1 MSDSSFEPATS
12 DPGRAIAPELARAPA
27 PEAGTALA
35 PGAPQPQRRISNVRT
50 RLVTAAVVI
59 PPVVWL
65 IAAGGL
71 WMLGAVIVII
81 VLGLREFYQL
91 IEEKGAHPLKGYG
104 LAGGVALPVVAYLG
118 NEYHATILMT
128 AVLLGVMVAQLGK
141 RQITEALASV
151 SGTFFGVFYVGWLMS
166 HAIVLRQFHDVVAA
180 KWGGAVAA
188 RIDPGAG
195 IFYLLFAAVAVVA
208 CDAGAYF
215 SGRAYG
221 RRKLAPAVS
230 PGKTVEGAIGGLVAG
245 TLGGAVV
252 KLAFDLVWPALSSAL
267 DWGAAIGFGAC
278 VAVAG
283 MVGDLVESLLK
294 RDAHTKDTG
303 DLLPGMGG
311 ILDRID
317 SALLGIPVMYYLLL
331 AHTFVRNF

>member
-1 MSDSSFEPATS
+1 VSDSSFEPATG
-12 DPGRAIAPELARAPA
+12 DPGRAPAPDLLRVAPPGPAPA
-27 PEAGTALA
+27 PPK
-35 PGAPQPQRRISNVRT
+35 PGASNLRS
-50 RLVTAAVVI
+50 RLATAAVVI
-59 PPVVWL
+59 PPVIYCIV
-65 IAAGGL
+65 AGDL
-71 WMLGAVIVII
+71 WVLGAVIVII

-91 IEEKGAHPLKGYG
+91 IEGKGAQPLKGYG
-104 LAGGVALPVVAYLG
+104 IAGGVALPVVAYLG
-118 NEYHATILMT
+118 NEYHATVLMT

-141 RQITEALASV
+141 RQISESLASV

-166 HAIVLRQFHDVVAA
+166 HAVVLRQFHDVVAA

-188 RIDPGAG
+188 GVDPDAGA
-195 IFYLLFAAVAVVA
+195 FYLLFAAVVVVA

-215 SGRAYG
+215 TGRAYG
-221 RRKLAPAVS
+221 KRKLAPAVS
-230 PGKTVEGAIGGLVAG
+230 PGKTVEGAVGGVLAG
-245 TLGGAVV
+245 TLGGALV
-252 KLAFDLVWPALSSAL
+252 KLCFDLLWPGLSSGL
-267 DWGAAIGFGAC
+267 DWGAATLFGAC

-294 RDAHTKDTG
+294 RDAQTKDTG

-317 SALLGIPVMYYLLL
+317 SALLGVPVMYYLLL

>member
-1 MSDSSFEPATS
+1 MSQGARPA
-12 DPGRAIAPELARAPA
+12 
-27 PEAGTALA
+27 A
-35 PGAPQPQRRISNVRT
+35 PGEPVHPRPPTPVGSAPTRRRASNLT
-50 RLVTAAVVI
+50 LRLTTAAILI
-59 PPVVWL
+59 PPVVYA
-65 IAAGGL
+65 IFEGGL
-71 WMLGAVIVII
+71 WVLGAVLLIT

-91 IEEKGAHPLKGYG
+91 IEEKGAQPLKGYG
-104 LAGGVALPVVAYLG
+104 IAGGVALPVVAYLG

-141 RQITEALASV
+141 RRIGESLASV

-166 HAIVLRQFHDVVAA
+166 HAIVLRQFHEVVAA

-188 RIDPGAG
+188 GVDPDAGA
-195 IFYLLFAAVAVVA
+195 FYLLFAAVVVVA

-215 SGRAYG
+215 TGRAYG

-230 PGKTVEGAIGGLVAG
+230 PGKTVEGAIGGVLAG
-245 TLGGAVV
+245 TLGGAIV
-252 KLAFDLVWPALSSAL
+252 KLVFDLFWPALSAGL
-267 DWGAAIGFGAC
+267 DWGAATGFGAC

-294 RDAHTKDTG
+294 RDAQTKDTG

-317 SALLGIPVMYYLLL
+317 SALLGVPVMYYLLL

>member
-1 MSDSSFEPATS
+1 VSDSSFEPARGQPDRTVTPS
-12 DPGRAIAPELARAPA
+12 L
-27 PEAGTALA
+27 
-35 PGAPQPQRRISNVRT
+35 APQPAAEPAAVSPEPRRGASNLAK
-50 RLVTAAVVI
+50 RLLTAAVVI
-59 PPVVWL
+59 PPVIWL
-65 IAAGGL
+65 IVAGGL
-71 WMLGAVIVII
+71 WVLGAVIVII

-91 IEEKGAHPLKGYG
+91 IEEKGAHPLAGYG

-118 NEYHATILMT
+118 NEYHATVLMT

-141 RQITEALASV
+141 RQISESLASV

-166 HAIVLRQFHDVVAA
+166 HTVVLRQFHDVVAA
-180 KWGGAVAA
+180 KWGAA
-188 RIDPGAG
+188 AAAGVHPEAG
-195 IFYLLFAAVAVVA
+195 IFYLLFAAVTVVA

-215 SGRAYG
+215 TGRAYG

-230 PGKTVEGAIGGLVAG
+230 PGKTVEGAIGGVLAG
-245 TLGGAVV
+245 TAGGLVV
-252 KLAFDLVWPALSSAL
+252 KLVFDLFWPALSSAL
-267 DWGAAIGFGAC
+267 AWGPATLFGAC

-294 RDAHTKDTG
+294 RDAQTKDTG

>member
-1 MSDSSFEPATS
+1 
-12 DPGRAIAPELARAPA
+12 
-27 PEAGTALA
+27 
-35 PGAPQPQRRISNVRT
+35 
-50 RLVTAAVVI
+50 
-59 PPVVWL
+59 
-65 IAAGGL
+65 
-71 WMLGAVIVII
+71 VIVII

-91 IEEKGAHPLKGYG
+91 IEEKGAHPLEGYG

-141 RQITEALASV
+141 RQISESLASV

-166 HAIVLRQFHDVVAA
+166 HAVVLRQFHGVVAA
-180 KWGGAVAA
+180 KWG
-188 RIDPGAG
+188 PGAAASVDPDAG
-195 IFYLLFAAVAVVA
+195 VFYLLFAVVAVVA
-208 CDAGAYF
+208 CDAGAF
-215 SGRAYG
+215 FTGRAYG
-221 RRKLAPAVS
+221 KRKLAPAVS
-230 PGKTVEGAIGGLVAG
+230 PGKTVEGALGGVVAG
-245 TLGGAVV
+245 TLGGALL
-252 KLAFDLVWPALSSAL
+252 KLVFDLFRPELSSAL

-311 ILDRID
+311 ILDRVD

-331 AHTFVRNF
+331 AHSFVRNF

>member
-1 MSDSSFEPATS
+1 VSDSSFEPAAGEPALRPP
-12 DPGRAIAPELARAPA
+12 PGSVGGPEPAPA
-27 PEAGTALA
+27 K
-35 PGAPQPQRRISNVRT
+35 PGASNLRT
-50 RLVTAAVVI
+50 RLATAAVVI
-59 PPVVWL
+59 PPVVYF

-71 WMLGAVIVII
+71 WVLGAVVVII

-91 IEEKGAHPLKGYG
+91 IEEKGAQPLKGYG
-104 LAGGVALPVVAYLG
+104 IAGGVALPVVAYLG

-141 RQITEALASV
+141 RRIGESLASV

-166 HAIVLRQFHDVVAA
+166 HAIVLRQFHEVVAA

-188 RIDPGAG
+188 GVDPDAGA
-195 IFYLLFAAVAVVA
+195 FYLLFAAVVVVA

-215 SGRAYG
+215 TGRAYG

-230 PGKTVEGAIGGLVAG
+230 PGKTVEGAIGGVLAG
-245 TLGGAVV
+245 TLGGAIV
-252 KLAFDLVWPALSSAL
+252 KLVFDLFWPALSAGL
-267 DWGAAIGFGAC
+267 DWGAATGFGAC

-294 RDAHTKDTG
+294 RDAQTKDTG

-317 SALLGIPVMYYLLL
+317 SALLGVPVMYYLLL

>member
-1 MSDSSFEPATS
+1 MSDSSYEPATG
-12 DPGRAIAPELARAPA
+12 DPEPAPA
-27 PEAGTALA
+27 PEIAPAPAAEPAARPA
-35 PGAPQPQRRISNVRT
+35 PGSASNLQM

-59 PPVVWL
+59 PPVIYC

-71 WMLGAVIVII
+71 WVLGAVIVII

-91 IEEKGAHPLKGYG
+91 IEEKGAQPLKGYG
-104 LAGGVALPVVAYLG
+104 IAGGVALPVVAYLG

-141 RQITEALASV
+141 RQISESLASV

-166 HAIVLRQFHDVVAA
+166 HTIVLRQFHDVVAA
-180 KWGGAVAA
+180 KWGAAVAA
-188 RIDPGAG
+188 GVDPDAG
-195 IFYLLFAAVAVVA
+195 VFYLLFAAVAVVA

-215 SGRAYG
+215 TGRAYG
-221 RRKLAPAVS
+221 KRKLAPAVS
-230 PGKTVEGAIGGLVAG
+230 PGKTVEGAIGGVLAG
-245 TLGGAVV
+245 TLGGAAVKVV
-252 KLAFDLVWPALSSAL
+252 FDLFWPGLSSGL
-267 DWGAAIGFGAC
+267 DWGAATLFGAC

-317 SALLGIPVMYYLLL
+317 SALLGVPVMYYLLL